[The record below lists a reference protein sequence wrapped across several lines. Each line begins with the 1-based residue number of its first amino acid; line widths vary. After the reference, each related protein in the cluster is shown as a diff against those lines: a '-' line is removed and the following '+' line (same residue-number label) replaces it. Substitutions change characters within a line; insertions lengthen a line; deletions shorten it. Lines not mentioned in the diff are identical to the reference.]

1 MNHFY
6 WLTWTVLRGLFRLYF
21 RWRIL
26 NVASVPSTCGA
37 IFAPNHASLVDPF
50 IVGAAVPRQTTY
62 LARETL
68 FRFAPL
74 GWLLR
79 KWSAVPLDRDR
90 GSAAGLR
97 IVFERLRQ
105 GDAVLLFPEGTRTR
119 DGKLQPAR
127 SGIGLIVIKSEVPV
141 VPVRVFGTFEAMRRE
156 AWLPLPRRVT
166 VRFGQP
172 LQFVALR
179 NEAKNCSKARLKA
192 IYQQVADEIMAAIS
206 ELESG
211 EDKAPSA

>member
-26 NVASVPSTCGA
+26 NVASVPSTGGA